1 MMTSR
6 GRKLVGML
14 PLLGALAGLIGC
26 GADGE
31 VVDTSGAPA
40 NEAAAEAPLVKGPAK
55 DGEAEKAE
63 GKGPRHGKGRHGGM
77 MMHGPEKLLWAALH
91 EVNLSDAQKATIK
104 GAMDGL
110 RDEGMKGPRDPGAF
124 KALAESVRAGVV
136 DKGALEAKLAGKGP
150 DHEAHRAKVV
160 SALNTLHATL
170 TKEQRRELVDALAAK
185 MDERGEKGERF
196 GKGEKGERFGKGE
209 RGEKGFGMKGGPMGH
224 MLRDLNLRD
233 DQRAQIEKGLEAMKP
248 SEGDWEAK
256 KEAMKK
262 DFEAKRGE
270 MRAKLESFAS
280 DSFDANAFLPTPPKD
295 APRGHIEGMVRW
307 LSVVVPVLD
316 EAQRNTLADK
326 LEEGPGAGMHERGGK
341 RGAKRAGQ
349 RGGTRL

>member
-6 GRKLVGML
+6 SRKLVGML
-14 PLLGALAGLIGC
+14 PLLGALAGMIGC
-26 GADGE
+26 GANGE
-31 VVDTSGAPA
+31 AVDTTGAPA
-40 NEAAAEAPLVKGPAK
+40 NEAAAEAPLVKEPAK
-55 DGEAEKAE
+55 GGEKADE
-63 GKGPRHGKGRHGGM
+63 GKGPRHGRGGRHGG

-91 EVNLSDAQKATIK
+91 EVDLSDAQKATIK

-124 KALAESVRAGVV
+124 KALAESVRAGAV

-196 GKGEKGERFGKGE
+196 GKGE

-233 DQRAQIEKGLEAMKP
+233 DQRAHIEKGLEAMKP
-248 SEGDWEAK
+248 SEDDWEAK

-262 DFEAKRGE
+262 EFEAKRGE
-270 MRAKLESFAS
+270 MRAKLESFAN
-280 DSFDANAFLPTPPKD
+280 DSFDANAFLPAPPKD
-295 APRGHIEGMVRW
+295 APRGHVDGMVRW

-341 RGAKRAGQ
+341 RGGKRAGE